1 MFLDV
6 TARRNPNL
14 IDAAV
19 ELHQKGLLLP
29 DTYILDQFGRNPY
42 VAQKIHDAGIEKAVV
57 VDFKEALIMME
68 QGLPLGNVGHL
79 VQIPQRLLKR
89 IMLYGTEYMTIY
101 SLEALQQIN

>member
-29 DTYILDQFGRNPY
+29 DTYILDLDTIEENTLSLVNDAKKQGIQLFYMTKQFGRNPY
-42 VAQKIHDAGIEKAVV
+42 VSQ
-57 VDFKEALIMME
+57 
-68 QGLPLGNVGHL
+68 
-79 VQIPQRLLKR
+79 
-89 IMLYGTEYMTIY
+89 
-101 SLEALQQIN
+101 S